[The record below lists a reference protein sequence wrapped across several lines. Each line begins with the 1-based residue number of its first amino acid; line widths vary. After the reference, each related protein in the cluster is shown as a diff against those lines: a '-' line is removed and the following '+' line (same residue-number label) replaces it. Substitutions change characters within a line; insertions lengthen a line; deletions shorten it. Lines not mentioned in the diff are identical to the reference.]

1 MKKIAT
7 ALLTVTALVSL
18 SGCVTS
24 KQLDETNANL
34 SVLQNQISL
43 LSQSVQAQQ
52 RNKPQPKPAD
62 PACMLGG
69 QPYSKGAVVAGRI
82 CTSNSIVFRGEPA
95 PLEWQLYTN
104 AR

>member
-1 MKKIAT
+1 MKKITA
-7 ALLTVTALVSL
+7 ALLTVTAIVGL
-18 SGCVTS
+18 SGCATS
-24 KQLDETNANL
+24 KQLDETNSNL

-43 LSQSVQAQQ
+43 LSQSVLAQQ
-52 RNKPQPKPAD
+52 HNKPQPKPAD
-62 PACMLGG
+62 PACLLGG

>member
-7 ALLTVTALVSL
+7 ALLITTALVSL

-34 SVLQNQISL
+34 AVLQNQISL

-52 RNKPQPKPAD
+52 RNKQQPRPAD

-82 CTSNSIVFRGEPA
+82 CASNSIVFRGEPA

>member
-1 MKKIAT
+1 MKKIAIT
-7 ALLTVTALVSL
+7 LLTMTAIVSL
-18 SGCVTS
+18 TGCATS
-24 KQLDETNANL
+24 KQLDETNTNL

-43 LSQSVQAQQ
+43 LSQSVQTQQ
-52 RNKPQPKPAD
+52 RNKPQPKPAE
-62 PACMLGG
+62 PTCLLGG

-82 CTSNSIVFRGEPA
+82 CTSSSIVFQGEPA

>member
-7 ALLTVTALVSL
+7 ALLITTALVSL

-24 KQLDETNANL
+24 KQLDETNANMA
-34 SVLQNQISL
+34 VLQNQISL

-52 RNKPQPKPAD
+52 RNKQQLRPAD

>member
-1 MKKIAT
+1 MKKITGVLLAMT
-7 ALLTVTALVSL
+7 AVVGL
-18 SGCVTS
+18 SGCATS
-24 KQLDETNANL
+24 KQLDETNTNL
-34 SVLQNQISL
+34 SVLQNQIGL
-43 LSQSVQAQQ
+43 LSQSMQSQ
-52 RNKPQPKPAD
+52 RAKPEPKPAQ
-62 PACMLGG
+62 PACLLGG

>member
-1 MKKIAT
+1 MKKIVT
-7 ALLTVTALVSL
+7 ALIVTTALVSL

-34 SVLQNQISL
+34 AVLQNQISL

-52 RNKPQPKPAD
+52 RNTQQPKPAA
-62 PACMLGG
+62 PVCLLGG
-69 QPYSKGAVVAGRI
+69 QPYSKGALVAGRI
-82 CTSNSIVFRGEPA
+82 CTSNSIMLQGAPA
-95 PLEWQLYTN
+95 PLEWQPHMD